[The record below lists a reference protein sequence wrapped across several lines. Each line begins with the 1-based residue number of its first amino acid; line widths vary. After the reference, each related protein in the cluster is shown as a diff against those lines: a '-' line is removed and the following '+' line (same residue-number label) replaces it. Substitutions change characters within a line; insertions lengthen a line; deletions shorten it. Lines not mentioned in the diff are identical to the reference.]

1 MGFLDT
7 VVKDSKN
14 EYASFA
20 SEGIAAG
27 DVESFVDTGS
37 YIFNALVSGSIF
49 GGIPS
54 NKITALAGE
63 SGTGKTFFC
72 LSVVRNF
79 LDTDPDA
86 GVIYFETES
95 AISKQMIE
103 SRGIDSK
110 RMVIFPVNTIEEF
123 RTQAVRIIDKYM
135 EQPKEDRKPL
145 MFVLDSLGMLATNK
159 EVQDASD
166 DKQVRDM
173 TKAQLVKSAFRIL
186 TLKMGKANI
195 PMIVTNHT
203 YDVVGS
209 YVPTKEMGGGS
220 GLKYSASTIVYLGKK
235 KEKDGTT
242 LVGNIIKCEAKKSR
256 LTREGSKV
264 ETRLFFDERG
274 LERYYGMLE
283 LGERAGLWV
292 NRAGRYEVN
301 GKKVYGKQILANPE
315 EYFTPEVL
323 DILDKQAQKEFLY
336 GAADDDGEIGTD
348 DFEESS
354 SQ

>member
-1 MGFLDT
+1 MGFLDS

-14 EYASFA
+14 EFASFA

-37 YIFNALVSGSIF
+37 YIFNALVSGSIY

-79 LDTDPDA
+79 LDLDPEA

-110 RMVIFPVNTIEEF
+110 RMVIMPVNTIEEF
-123 RTQAVRIIDKYM
+123 RTTSIRIVDKYM

-159 EVQDASD
+159 EVEDASN
-166 DKQVRDM
+166 DKNVRDM
-173 TKAQLVKSAFRIL
+173 TKAQLVKSVFRIL
-186 TLKMGKANI
+186 TLKIGKANI

-203 YDVVGS
+203 YDVVGA

-283 LGERAGLWV
+283 LGERAGIWA
-292 NRAGRYEVN
+292 NRAGRYEID
-301 GKKVYGKQILANPE
+301 GKKTLWQ
-315 EYFTPEVL
+315 
-323 DILDKQAQKEFLY
+323 
-336 GAADDDGEIGTD
+336 TD
-348 DFEESS
+348 PR
-354 SQ
+354 QPR

>member
-315 EYFTPEVL
+315 EYFTEEVL
-323 DILDKQAQKEFLY
+323 EALDKQAQKEFLY

-348 DFEESS
+348 NFEESS

>member
-1 MGFLDT
+1 MDFLQQ
-7 VVKDSKN
+7 VIKDSKN
-14 EYASFA
+14 EFA
-20 SEGIAAG
+20 SLAADGIAAG
-27 DVESFVDTGS
+27 DIESFVDTGS
-37 YIFNALVSGSIF
+37 YIFNALVSGSLF

-54 NKITALAGE
+54 NKITAIAGE

-72 LSVVRNF
+72 LSVVGNF
-79 LDTDPDA
+79 LNTNPDA

-110 RMVIFPVNTIEEF
+110 RMVIFPVDTIEEF

-159 EVQDASD
+159 EVEDATN
-166 DKQVRDM
+166 DKNVRDM
-173 TKAQLVKSAFRIL
+173 TKAQLTKSVFRIL
-186 TLKMGKANI
+186 TLKLGKANI
-195 PMIVTNHT
+195 PMLVTNHT

-220 GLKYSASTIVYLGKK
+220 GLKYSASTIIYLSKK
-235 KEKDGTT
+235 KEKDGTD

-274 LERYYGMLE
+274 LERHYGLLE
-283 LGERAGLWV
+283 LGERANIWK
-292 NRAGRYEVN
+292 NSAGRYEIN
-301 GKKVYGKQILANPE
+301 GKKVYGKEILRNPE
-315 EYFTPEVL
+315 LYFTDEVMAKL
-323 DILDKQAQKEFLY
+323 EEQSAVEFLY
-336 GAADDDGEIGTD
+336 GVSDDGED
-348 DFEESS
+348 
-354 SQ
+354 

>member
-1 MGFLDT
+1 MNFLSQ
-7 VVKDSKN
+7 VIKDSKN
-14 EYASFA
+14 EFA
-20 SEGIAAG
+20 SLASDGIAAG
-27 DVESFVDTGS
+27 DVETFVDTGS

-79 LDTDPDA
+79 LDIDPGA
-86 GVIYFETES
+86 GVLYFETES

-103 SRGIDSK
+103 SRGIDSS
-110 RMVIFPVNTIEEF
+110 RMVIFPVNTVEEF
-123 RTQAVRIIDKYM
+123 RTQAVRIIDKYV

-159 EVQDASD
+159 EVQDATD

-173 TKAQLVKSAFRIL
+173 TKSQLIKSCFRIL
-186 TLKMGKANI
+186 TLKLGKANI
-195 PMIVTNHT
+195 PMLVTNHT
-203 YDVVGS
+203 YDVIGS

-235 KEKDGTT
+235 KEKDGTN
-242 LVGNIIKCEAKKSR
+242 LIGNIIKCEAKKSR
-256 LTREGSKV
+256 LTREGSKI

-274 LERYYGMLE
+274 LEKYYGLLE
-283 LGERAGLWV
+283 LGERAGLWKNV
-292 NRAGRYEVN
+292 AGRYEID
-301 GKKVYGKQILANPE
+301 GKKVYAKAILKDPE
-315 EYFTPEVL
+315 AYFTPEVL
-323 DILDKQAQKEFLY
+323 AELDKQAQREFLY
-336 GAADDDGEIGTD
+336 GAFDDGETGTD
-348 DFEESS
+348 DLEESS
-354 SQ
+354 V

>member
-1 MGFLDT
+1 MDFLQQ
-7 VVKDSKN
+7 VIKDSKN
-14 EYASFA
+14 EYASFV
-20 SEGIAAG
+20 SDGIAAG

-37 YIFNALVSGSIF
+37 YIFNALVSGSLF

-54 NKITALAGE
+54 NKITAIAGE

-79 LDTDPDA
+79 LNSDPDA

-95 AISKQMIE
+95 AISKNMIE

-110 RMVIFPVNTIEEF
+110 RMIIFPVDTIEEF
-123 RTQAVRIIDKYM
+123 RTQAVRIIDKFM
-135 EQPKEDRKPL
+135 EQPKAERKPV

-166 DKQVRDM
+166 DKNVRDM
-173 TKAQLVKSAFRIL
+173 TKAQLTKSVFRIL
-186 TLKMGKANI
+186 TLKLGKANI
-195 PMIVTNHT
+195 PMLVTNHT

-220 GLKYSASTIVYLGKK
+220 GLKYSASTIIYLSKK
-235 KEKDGTT
+235 KEKDGTD

-274 LERYYGMLE
+274 LEKHYGLLE
-283 LGERAGLWV
+283 LGERAGIWKNV
-292 NRAGRYEVN
+292 AGRYEVD
-301 GKKVYGKQILANPE
+301 GKKVYGKEILKNPDQYLTDEVMAKLE
-315 EYFTPEVL
+315 EHAHT
-323 DILDKQAQKEFLY
+323 EFLY
-336 GAADDDGEIGTD
+336 GASNDGDD
-348 DFEESS
+348 
-354 SQ
+354 

>member
-1 MGFLDT
+1 MDFLSQ
-7 VVKDSKN
+7 VIKDSKN
-14 EYASFA
+14 EFA
-20 SEGIAAG
+20 SLASDGIAAG
-27 DVESFVDTGS
+27 DVETFVDTGS
-37 YIFNALVSGSIF
+37 YIFNALVSGSIY

-79 LDTDPDA
+79 LDLDPDA

-95 AISKQMIE
+95 AISRNMVE

-110 RMVIFPVNTIEEF
+110 RMVIFPVNTVEEF

-135 EQPKEDRKPL
+135 ESPKDERKPL

-159 EVQDASD
+159 EVEDASN
-166 DKQVRDM
+166 DKNVRDM
-173 TKAQLVKSAFRIL
+173 TKAQLIKSCFRIL
-186 TLKMGKANI
+186 TLKLGKANI
-195 PMIVTNHT
+195 PMLVTNHT
-203 YDVVGS
+203 YDVVGA

-242 LVGNIIKCEAKKSR
+242 LVGNIVKCEAKKSR

-274 LERYYGMLE
+274 LEKHYGLLE
-283 LGERAGLWV
+283 LGERAGMWKNV
-292 NRAGRYEVN
+292 AGRYEID
-301 GKKVYGKQILANPE
+301 GKKVYAKAILKDPE
-315 EYFTPEVL
+315 TYFTEEVL
-323 DILDKQAQKEFLY
+323 AELDKQAQREFLY
-336 GAADDDGEIGTD
+336 GADDDGE
-348 DFEESS
+348 S
-354 SQ
+354 

>member
-1 MGFLDT
+1 MSFLDT
-7 VVKDSKN
+7 VIKDSKN
-14 EYASFA
+14 EYASFV
-20 SEGIAAG
+20 SEGVAAG

-37 YIFNALVSGSIF
+37 YIFNAVVSGSIF

-72 LSVVRNF
+72 LSVVKHF

-103 SRGIDSK
+103 SRGIDSQ
-110 RMVIFPVNTIEEF
+110 RMVIFPVDTIEEF
-123 RTQAVRIIDKYM
+123 RTQAIRICDKFL
-135 EQPKEDRKPL
+135 EQPKDQRKPL

-159 EVQDASD
+159 EVQDATD

-173 TKAQLVKSAFRIL
+173 TKAQLIKSCFRIL
-186 TLKMGKANI
+186 TLKLGKANI
-195 PMIVTNHT
+195 PMLVTNHT
-203 YDVVGS
+203 YDVVGA

-264 ETRLFFDERG
+264 ETRLYFDHRG
-274 LERYYGMLE
+274 LDKYYGLLE
-283 LGERAGLWV
+283 LGERAGMWKNV
-292 NRAGRYEVN
+292 AGRYEID
-301 GKKVYGKQILANPE
+301 GKKVYAKAILKDPDA
-315 EYFTPEVL
+315 YFTPEVL
-323 DILDKQAQKEFLY
+323 NQLDEQAKKEFLY
-336 GAADDDGEIGTD
+336 GASDDE
-348 DFEESS
+348 
-354 SQ
+354 

>member
-1 MGFLDT
+1 MVRSFLD
-7 VVKDSKN
+7 
-14 EYASFA
+14 
-20 SEGIAAG
+20 
-27 DVESFVDTGS
+27 
-37 YIFNALVSGSIF
+37 
-49 GGIPS
+49 S
-54 NKITALAGE
+54 N
-63 SGTGKTFFC
+63 
-72 LSVVRNF
+72 
-79 LDTDPDA
+79 PDA

-110 RMVIFPVNTIEEF
+110 RMVIMPVNTIEEF
-123 RTQAVRIIDKYM
+123 RTTSIRIVDKYM

-159 EVQDASD
+159 EVEDASN
-166 DKQVRDM
+166 DKNVRDM
-173 TKAQLVKSAFRIL
+173 TKAQLVKSVFRIL
-186 TLKMGKANI
+186 TLKIGKANI

-203 YDVVGS
+203 YDVVGA

-283 LGERAGLWV
+283 LGERAGIWA
-292 NRAGRYEVN
+292 NRAGRYEID
-301 GKKVYGKQILANPE
+301 GKKIYGKQILANPD

-323 DILDKQAQKEFLY
+323 DALDQQAQKEFLY
-336 GAADDDGEIGTD
+336 GAADDDGED
-348 DFEESS
+348 
-354 SQ
+354 

>member
-1 MGFLDT
+1 MGFLDS

-14 EYASFA
+14 EFATFA

-54 NKITALAGE
+54 NKITALAGD

-103 SRGIDSK
+103 SRNIDSK

-123 RTQAVRIIDKYM
+123 RTQAVRIVDKYM

-159 EVQDASD
+159 EVEDASN
-166 DKQVRDM
+166 DKNVRDM
-173 TKAQLVKSAFRIL
+173 TKAQLVKSVFRIL
-186 TLKMGKANI
+186 TLKIGKANI
-195 PMIVTNHT
+195 PLLVTNHT
-203 YDVVGS
+203 YDVVGA

-242 LVGNIIKCEAKKSR
+242 LIGNIIKCEAKKSR

-274 LERYYGMLE
+274 LERHYGMLE
-283 LGERAGLWV
+283 LGERAGLWA
-292 NRAGRYEVN
+292 NRAGRYEID
-301 GKKVYGKQILANPE
+301 GKKLYAKQILANPE

-323 DILDKQAQKEFLY
+323 ELLDKQAQKEFLY
-336 GAADDDGEIGTD
+336 GAADDDGED
-348 DFEESS
+348 
-354 SQ
+354 

>member
-1 MGFLDT
+1 MGFLDS

-14 EYASFA
+14 EFASFA

-37 YIFNALVSGSIF
+37 YIFNALVSGSIY

-79 LDTDPDA
+79 LDIDPDA

-110 RMVIFPVNTIEEF
+110 RMVIMPVNTIEEF
-123 RTQAVRIIDKYM
+123 RTTSIRIVDKYM
-135 EQPKEDRKPL
+135 EQPKEERKPL

-159 EVQDASD
+159 EVEDASN
-166 DKQVRDM
+166 DKNVRDM
-173 TKAQLVKSAFRIL
+173 TKAQLVKSVFRIL
-186 TLKMGKANI
+186 TLKIGKANI

-203 YDVVGS
+203 YDVVGA

-242 LVGNIIKCEAKKSR
+242 LIGNIIKCEAKKSR

-283 LGERAGLWV
+283 LGERAGLWA
-292 NRAGRYEVN
+292 NRAGRYEID
-301 GKKVYGKQILANPE
+301 GKKLYGKQILANPG

-323 DILDKQAQKEFLY
+323 EALDKQAQKEFLY
-336 GAADDDGEIGTD
+336 GAADDDGED
-348 DFEESS
+348 
-354 SQ
+354 

>member
-1 MGFLDT
+1 MDFLSQ
-7 VVKDSKN
+7 VIKDSKN
-14 EYASFA
+14 EFA
-20 SEGIAAG
+20 SLASDGIAAG
-27 DVESFVDTGS
+27 DVETFVDTGS
-37 YIFNALVSGSIF
+37 YIFNALVSGSIY

-79 LDTDPDA
+79 LDLDPDA

-95 AISKQMIE
+95 AISRNMVE

-110 RMVIFPVNTIEEF
+110 RMVIFPVNTVEEF

-135 EQPKEDRKPL
+135 ESPKDDRKPL

-159 EVQDASD
+159 EVEDASN
-166 DKQVRDM
+166 DKNVRDM
-173 TKAQLVKSAFRIL
+173 TKAQLIKSCFRIL
-186 TLKMGKANI
+186 TLKLGKANI
-195 PMIVTNHT
+195 PMLVTNHT
-203 YDVVGS
+203 YDVVGA

-242 LVGNIIKCEAKKSR
+242 LVGNIVKCEAKKSR

-274 LERYYGMLE
+274 LEKHYGLLE
-283 LGERAGLWV
+283 LGGRAGMWKNV
-292 NRAGRYEVN
+292 AGRYEID
-301 GKKVYGKQILANPE
+301 GKKVYAKAILKDPE
-315 EYFTPEVL
+315 AYFTEEVL
-323 DILDKQAQKEFLY
+323 AELDKQAQREFLY
-336 GAADDDGEIGTD
+336 GADDDGE
-348 DFEESS
+348 S
-354 SQ
+354 